1 MRINIKR
8 VLFAIAGLA
17 IASTA
22 SAYDFESGGLYYN
35 ILPGTTNLEV
45 THDGGDQMMNQCY
58 RNEEYIIPE
67 SVEHEGTTYT
77 VTRIGNGAFNYSY
90 VNFITMPS
98 TLESIGERVFT
109 YAGSLESIT
118 FTGDNAP
125 TLAGR
130 NSLDKDWD
138 MYNYPSLYVPDEKVS
153 SYRRTYLND
162 DSEENWGMCFGSYIH
177 PISEKPLYVSGVKY
191 GNFNAETKECAVIGN
206 TNSWVDTRTI
216 PATVEKN
223 GEEYTVTRIE
233 QISNCNTIVIPSTV
247 NNVSWMSLDAT
258 NITIDAENP
267 YFESGDNYVVELG
280 EYNSKALVWSR
291 NLTEIP
297 ADVTAIASNSIRLD
311 YSLTTFVIPETI
323 QSISNYMF
331 RENPFN
337 LKYVHCFIEN
347 PSCISEYAFN
357 ELSMSN
363 IPVYVADVEVYR
375 NRFTYQNLTFKSLDN
390 LPVEVDGLVYE
401 VTSTASNTVAV
412 IGCTSTTSFGYMQDG
427 ADIPETVTI
436 NDVTYTVTSIADKA
450 FYNTWMSVVNIP
462 ATVTTIGQSAL
473 YCQSTSWMTITS
485 LATVPPTIQEST
497 FDNMNFSGYTLYV
510 PEEAIEAYR
519 VHDIWGRINNI
530 LPLSEKPITAVINGI
545 SYTVTDKEAHL
556 CVINSYSGSSAK
568 VTIPESV
575 TINDVTYTIIRIE
588 SYAFNYGTNPRT
600 FIFESSTPVEL
611 VGYDNGM
618 GSIDTQALGSN
629 VTSIFVP
636 ADAVETYKT
645 AWQQYNW
652 GNYSNCVRSAD
663 DIITS
668 IDLVDG
674 ETIYS
679 NQNECY
685 DVDITYTR
693 DFKTTAWQALYVPFS
708 LSVEE
713 WNAAGLQIAQINNV
727 HQYDL
732 DEDGTV
738 DKTVLE
744 SFVKKSGR
752 TKANTPYLVKADTEG
767 EVTISTTGTLYASM
781 ENSIEC
787 SSMSTN
793 YSFRGT
799 YNGVNDMYMNGYY
812 AFDLEGNLCQ
822 ASSYGVALG
831 GFRWYVQTYN
841 RGTYDDYSPY
851 MARVITLSVDGE
863 IVSGETTGIANIGN
877 DSLRDS
883 NVIYGLD
890 GRIVSKDGNE
900 TSLPAGIYVKNGKKF
915 LKK

>member
-1 MRINIKR
+1 MKINFKQI
-8 VLFAIAGLA
+8 LFTIAGLA
-17 IASTA
+17 IASTV

-35 ILPGTTNLEV
+35 ILSGTTNLEV
-45 THDGGDQMMNQCY
+45 THDGRDRMMEQCY
-58 RNEEYIIPE
+58 TNEEYVIPE
-67 SVEHEGTTYT
+67 AVEYDGTTYT
-77 VTRIGNGAFNYSY
+77 VTRIGDGAFTYSP
-90 VNFITMPS
+90 VQFVTMPS
-98 TLESIGERVFT
+98 TLESIGEQVFV

-125 TLAGR
+125 TLADR
-130 NSLDKDWD
+130 NSLDKNWD
-138 MYNYPSLYVPDEKVS
+138 MRNYPSLYVPDARIED
-153 SYRRTYLND
+153 YRNAIIDGEPWSNYFNI
-162 DSEENWGMCFGSYIH
+162 NCV
-177 PISEKPLYVSGVKY
+177 SEKPLIVNGVKY
-191 GNFNAETKECAVIGN
+191 GNFNVETKECTVIGN
-206 TNSWVDTRTI
+206 TNNWVDTRTV
-216 PATVEKN
+216 PAVVEKD
-223 GEEYTVTRIE
+223 GVEYTVTRIE

-267 YFESGDNYVVELG
+267 YFESGGNYVVELG

-297 ADVTAIASNSIRLD
+297 ADVTAIYSNSLWLD
-311 YSLTTFVIPETI
+311 YSVTTLVIPVKVQLI
-323 QSISNYMF
+323 GDYMF
-331 RENPFN
+331 RSVGEN
-337 LKYVHCFIEN
+337 LKYVICYSMN
-347 PSCISEYAFN
+347 PYYISEYAFS
-357 ELSMSN
+357 ELSMRN
-363 IPVYVADVEVYR
+363 IPIYVEDVEAYT
-375 NRFTYQNLTFKSLDN
+375 NRFASQNLTFKSIDYM
-390 LPVEVDGLVYE
+390 PVEVDGLVYE
-401 VTSTASNTVAV
+401 ITPTVPNTVAV
-412 IGCTSTTSFGYMQDG
+412 IGCTRTTSFGYMQDG

-436 NDVTYTVTSIADKA
+436 NDVTYTVTSIADRA

-462 ATVTTIGQSAL
+462 ATVTSIGENAL
-473 YCQSTSWMTITS
+473 LCQGCSWLTITS
-485 LATVPPTIQEST
+485 HATVPPTVQGNT
-497 FDNMNFSGYTLYV
+497 FDSMYLSNFTLYV
-510 PEEAIEAYR
+510 PDATVDAYSS
-519 VHDIWGRINNI
+519 HAIWGQISNI
-530 LPLSEKPITAVINGI
+530 RSLGDKPITAVIDGI
-545 SYTVTDKEAHL
+545 SYTVTDKDAQL
-556 CVINSYSGSSAK
+556 CVIDNYSGSSAK

-588 SYAFNYGTNPRT
+588 NNAFNYGTNPRT
-600 FIFESSTPVEL
+600 FIFESSTPVEF
-611 VGYDNGM
+611 GFYDSGM
-618 GSIDTQALGSN
+618 GTKETQALGSN

-636 ADAVETYKT
+636 ADAVETYKA
-645 AWQQYNW
+645 AWQEYNW
-652 GNYSNCVRSAD
+652 GNYSNYIKSAD
-663 DIITS
+663 DVITS

-679 NQNECY
+679 NQAECY

-693 DFKTTAWQALYVPFS
+693 NFRTTAWQALYVPFS

-732 DEDGTV
+732 DEDGAV

-744 SFVKKSGR
+744 SFVKKTGR

-767 EVTISTTGTLYASM
+767 EVTISTNGVLATAN

-793 YSFRGT
+793 YCFRGT

-822 ASSYGVALG
+822 AASYSATLG
-831 GFRWYVQTYN
+831 GFRWYVQASN
-841 RGTYDDYSPY
+841 RGTYDDYGPY
-851 MARVITLSVDGE
+851 MARAIILSVDGE
-863 IVSGETTGIANIGN
+863 IVSGETSGIANIGN

-915 LKK
+915 FKK